1 MPHRVPRGPLLL
13 LPALALTASLLAPLP
28 AAQAKRPPAKVN
40 VAIEAAKLQRIVNLD
55 EPGKQMR
62 RLEAFLRE
70 YPHPPGEADIY
81 QLMIQDAT
89 ALNDSRR
96 VLKFN
101 EKLQDLHP
109 NDLGQRIKVLNLLL
123 LESNPSAEARA
134 ELDAQ
139 ALASLVATQAQSPP
153 PDEVSAAAW
162 QVDMNRLKAIAQM
175 FLGAVAQEKGDDVAA
190 AGFFRASLRL
200 EPTEE
205 AAAHLGTV
213 LDKQGQTAAAVQADA
228 LALALPGQT
237 IAERRALRYK
247 AGKLYARLH
256 GGSQRGFGDLILAQF
271 DQIAAA
277 NARQQTALHPRAG
290 RNQKAQT
297 IEQFVLTNLAGQP
310 RPLRVERGKVLVLD
324 FWATWCGPCQ
334 AEHPVFEA
342 LKKKYA
348 GDAAVRFVA
357 INTDDDAGKVRPF
370 LAAHH
375 WGNGTLLD
383 AGLANFLG
391 IDSLPTTVVVAPDG
405 RMVFRESGFDANTFA
420 ADVGQAIAYART
432 QRAAGVAR
440 AGR

>member
-1 MPHRVPRGPLLL
+1 ML
-13 LPALALTASLLAPLP
+13 LPALALAASLLAPFP
-28 AAQAKRPPAKVN
+28 AAQAKNPPAKVN
-40 VAIEAAKLQRIVNLD
+40 VAIEAAKLQGIVNLD

-62 RLEAFLRE
+62 RLEQFLRE

-96 VLKFN
+96 VLAYN
-101 EKLQDLHP
+101 EKLQELRP

-123 LESNPSAEARA
+123 LDSSRAAKARA
-134 ELDAQ
+134 ARDAQ
-139 ALASLVATQAQSPP
+139 ALASLVATQAQSAPP
-153 PDEVSAAAW
+153 AEVSMAAW
-162 QVDMNRLKAIAQM
+162 RVDMNRLRAIAQM
-175 FLGAVAQEKGDDVAA
+175 FLGAVAQNQGDDMAA
-190 AGFFRASLRL
+190 AGFFRASLKL

-205 AAAHLGTV
+205 AAEHLGAV
-213 LDKQGQTAAAVQADA
+213 LEKQGQTAAAVQADA

-237 IAERRALRYK
+237 IAERRTLRDK
-247 AGKLYARLH
+247 AGRLYAGLH

-271 DQIAAA
+271 DGIAAA
-277 NARQQTALHPRAG
+277 NARQQAALHPG
-290 RNQKAQT
+290 EKRNEKAQR
-297 IEQFVLTNLAGQP
+297 IEQFVLTNLGGQP
-310 RPLRVERGKVLVLD
+310 RPLGAERGKVMVLD
-324 FWATWCGPCQ
+324 FWATWCGPCL

-348 GDAAVRFVA
+348 GDAGVRFIA

-375 WGNGTLLD
+375 WGADTWLD

-405 RMVFRESGFDANTFA
+405 RMVFRESGFDPNSFA
-420 ADVGQAIAYART
+420 AEVGQAIAYAKT
-432 QRAAGVAR
+432 QRPSGKAENNRALAAIK
-440 AGR
+440 